1 MQGVASVKRKKGS
14 SVERVM
20 QIIEMVAEAPRPV
33 SPAEL
38 ALELD
43 IPKPSIH
50 RLVNQLQEEGFLTLD
65 VQGGVICGHRTHKLM
80 MSLLKS
86 NFIYKTERQAVLQKL
101 SNKIQ
106 ETVGIAFI
114 HDLEIVYMDRVLS
127 NWPLQINIPEGHRI
141 PIWASASGK
150 LLLSYMSVAQQK
162 KIIDS
167 MPIRVLTKNTIID
180 KDELIN
186 CLKHTNKNGYGV
198 DNEEFIPGMVAC
210 SVPVPNGDKTP
221 FATIFTHA
229 PTVRKSMDELL
240 SYLDDMHLAAA
251 ELAAIFARLEKDS

>member
-1 MQGVASVKRKKGS
+1 MKRKKGS

-38 ALELD
+38 SLQLE

-50 RLVNQLQEEGFLTLD
+50 RLIKQLQEEGFLAID

-80 MSLLKS
+80 MNLLKT
-86 NFIYKTERQAVLQKL
+86 NFIYKSERQAVLQKL
-101 SNKIQ
+101 CNKIE

-127 NWPLQINIPEGHRI
+127 NWPLQIHIPEGHQI

-150 LLLSYMSVAQQK
+150 LLLSYLPKEQRK
-162 KIIDS
+162 KVIDS
-167 MPIRVLTKNTIID
+167 MPLQALTKNTMID
-180 KDELIN
+180 KAALLT
-186 CLKHTNKNGYGV
+186 CLEQTNKNGYGV

-210 SVPVPNGDKTP
+210 SVPVPNGDKRP
-221 FATIFTHA
+221 YATIFTHA

-240 SYLDDMHLAAA
+240 TYLDDMHLAAA
-251 ELAAIFARLEKDS
+251 ELAAIFAALE

>member
-1 MQGVASVKRKKGS
+1 MRRKKGS

-20 QIIEMVAEAPRPV
+20 QIMEMVAEASRPV

-38 ALELD
+38 ATQLE

-50 RLVNQLQEEGFLTLD
+50 RLIKQLQDEGFLTVD
-65 VQGGVICGHRTHKLM
+65 VQGGVICGHRTHRLM
-80 MSLLKS
+80 MRLLKS
-86 NFIYKTERQAVLQKL
+86 NFIYKSERQAVLQKL
-101 SNKIQ
+101 CHTIE

-127 NWPLQINIPEGHRI
+127 NWPLQINIPEGHQI

-150 LLLSYMSVAQQK
+150 LLLSYLPVAQQK
-162 KIIDS
+162 KLIDS
-167 MPIRVLTKNTIID
+167 MPLQVLTTNTIVD
-180 KDELIN
+180 KDAFVL
-186 CLKHTNKNGYGV
+186 CLEQTRKNGYGV

-210 SVPVPNGDKTP
+210 SVPVPNGDKRP

-229 PTVRKSMDELL
+229 PTVRKSLDELL
-240 SYLDDMHLAAA
+240 TYLEAMHLAAA
-251 ELAAIFARLEKDS
+251 ELAAIFATLEDEI